1 MSSSL
6 VLELNSFFISHI
18 FVIVLAIFSP
28 STCSFFIYLDFIG
41 LAASNSLWVF
51 LTSEIFLLFPFEK
64 LFFKCSLAM
73 TIAIFVIVPDNC
85 FQISDKTFS
94 LFLDVL
100 LFGIEISP
108 FFITHVFIVL

>member
-6 VLELNSFFISHI
+6 ILELSFFFISHI
-18 FVIVLAIFSP
+18 FIIVLAIYSTG
-28 STCSFFIYLDFIG
+28 TCSFFVYLDFIG

-73 TIAIFVIVPDNC
+73 TIAIFMIVPNDC
-85 FQISDKTFS
+85 FQISDKTLS
-94 LFLDVL
+94 LFLDIL
-100 LFGIEISP
+100 LLGIKISP
-108 FFITHVFIVL
+108 FFVTHVFIVL